1 MEFGL
6 IGGKLGHSFSKDIH
20 EQLGA
25 PAYELKEL
33 LPEEVGDFLK
43 AREFRGINVTIP
55 YKETVI
61 PYLDEVSERARAIG
75 AVNTIVNDGGR
86 LIGDNTDFGGMVAL
100 LRKIGIEVAGKKVL
114 ILGSGGTSKTA
125 RAVAKSLG
133 AVSVNR
139 VSRTK
144 RDDCITYEEA
154 YAEHSDADV
163 IINTTPV
170 GMYPNGDASPVDL
183 AIFPK
188 LSGVAD
194 AIYNPLR
201 TRLVMAAQE
210 RGIPASG
217 GLYMLV
223 AQAVLA
229 AAKFRAV
236 CDEGDYIGIG
246 SGSEVEITA
255 ATERIFR
262 TISGEKQSVVLTG
275 MPGVGKTTVG
285 KLVAARLGREFVDC
299 DEEIVRRSGCDIPTI
314 FATQGEK
321 AFRNLEAEVIRD
333 LSAQGGKVIATG
345 GGAIL
350 RPENVANLRSNGCI
364 FFIDRPIES
373 IAVAPGRPLS
383 TDREALEARYRERY
397 PIYCATCDVS
407 VAGEATAEEIAE
419 RILSNVLS

>member
-1 MEFGL
+1 MKYGL

-20 EQLGA
+20 ERLGA
-25 PAYELKEL
+25 SAYELCEL
-33 LPEEVGDFLK
+33 APEEVGPFLTEH
-43 AREFRGINVTIP
+43 AFRGINVTIP

-61 PYLDEVSERARAIG
+61 PYLAKVSERASAIG

-86 LIGDNTDFGGMVAL
+86 LLGDNTDFGGMVAL
-100 LRKIGIEVAGKKVL
+100 LRRSGIEVAGKKVL
-114 ILGSGGTSKTA
+114 VLGSGGTAKTA
-125 RAVAKSLG
+125 RAVAKALG
-133 AVSVNR
+133 ASSVNG
-139 VSRTK
+139 VSRAK

-154 YAEHSDADV
+154 YADHADADV

-170 GMYPNGDASPVDL
+170 GMYPNADAMPIDL
-183 AIFPK
+183 TAFPK

-201 TRLVMAAQE
+201 TRLVLEAQS

-229 AAKFRAV
+229 AAEFRGV
-236 CDEGDYIGIG
+236 CTVGEDAGIG
-246 SGSEVEITA
+246 SGTDEEVTA
-255 ATERIFR
+255 ATEKVSRAIAC
-262 TISGEKQSVVLTG
+262 EKESVVLTG

-285 KLVAARLGREFVDC
+285 RLVADSLGREFVDC

-321 AFRNLEAEVIRD
+321 AFRDLEAEVIRD

-350 RPENVANLRSNGCI
+350 RSENVLNLKSNGRV
-364 FFIDRPIES
+364 FFLDRPIEA
-373 IAVAPGRPLS
+373 IAVAPGRPLT
-383 TDREALEARYRERY
+383 TDREALAARYRERY
-397 PIYCATCDVS
+397 PIYCATCDEHIEGN
-407 VAGEATAEEIAE
+407 APAKELAAEIV
-419 RILSNVLS
+419 RRFR

>member
-25 PAYELKEL
+25 SAYELCEL
-33 LPEEVGDFLK
+33 APEQVAAFLTK
-43 AREFRGINVTIP
+43 KDFRGINVTIP

-61 PYLDEVSERARAIG
+61 PFLAEVSERARAIG

-100 LRKIGIEVAGKKVL
+100 LRRNGIEINGKKVL
-114 ILGSGGTSKTA
+114 VLGSGGTSKTA
-125 RAVAKSLG
+125 RAVAKALG
-133 AVSVNR
+133 AASVKY

-154 YAEHSDADV
+154 YAEHADTDV

-170 GMYPNGDASPVDL
+170 GMYPNADASPIDL
-183 AIFPK
+183 AAFPK

-201 TRLVMAAQE
+201 TRLVLEAQA

-229 AAKFRAV
+229 AARFCSV
-236 CDEGDYIGIG
+236 CPDGEYAGIG
-246 SGSEVEITA
+246 SGTEEEITA

-262 TISGEKQSVVLTG
+262 VIAGEKESIVLTG

-285 KLVAARLGREFVDC
+285 RLVAKRLGREFVDC
-299 DEEIVRRSGCDIPTI
+299 DEEIVRRSGCEIPAF
-314 FATQGEK
+314 FAEKGEK
-321 AFRNLEAEVIRD
+321 AFRDLEAEVIRD

-350 RPENVANLRSNGCI
+350 RAENVANLRSNGRI
-364 FFIDRPIES
+364 FFLDRPIES

-383 TDREALEARYRERY
+383 VDREALMARYRERY
-397 PIYCATCDVS
+397 PIYCATCDEHLT
-407 VAGEATAEEIAE
+407 GERSAAEFAAEIV
-419 RILSNVLS
+419 RLIS